1 MEAIANNNNKVVQP
15 LHRPSVQETLLDTHH
30 PQSQEEV
37 HCLGL
42 THRAQGLNLMA
53 LYQLSVALNTHI
65 HAALASGSL
74 GIISGTLNAESLHP
88 GYSVRVEM
96 EFKISDDV
104 NYELLGILFD
114 RDDRALPVDSNHY

>member
-1 MEAIANNNNKVVQP
+1 
-15 LHRPSVQETLLDTHH
+15 
-30 PQSQEEV
+30 
-37 HCLGL
+37 
-42 THRAQGLNLMA
+42 MA
-53 LYQLSVALNTHI
+53 LCRLSVALNTHI

-74 GIISGTLNAESLHP
+74 GIIGGTLNAELLHP

-114 RDDRALPVDSNHY
+114 RDNRALPVDSNHY